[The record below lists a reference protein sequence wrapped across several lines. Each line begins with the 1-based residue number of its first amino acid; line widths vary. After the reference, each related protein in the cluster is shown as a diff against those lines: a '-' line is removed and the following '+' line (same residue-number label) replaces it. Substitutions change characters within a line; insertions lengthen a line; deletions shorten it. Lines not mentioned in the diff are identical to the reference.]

1 MKKCIWIFIL
11 LIPTLL
17 YSSDHNEND
26 DFAALLSGTDTHAY
40 DNMEA
45 LEALR
50 VLYSARRMRYI
61 KGVSFDK
68 DKNAIIARKRSYAKD
83 GSQEWFISITKY
95 LDQDSQEIKSITKVI
110 DPTTDCFREEVC
122 HPDRVALSELR
133 RAIALFEIRF
143 EQNSERHHYYWQEF
157 SDNE

>member
-1 MKKCIWIFIL
+1 METCIWIFIL

-17 YSSDHNEND
+17 YSSDQEGD
-26 DFAALLSGTDTHAY
+26 DAFAALLSGVDTHAY
-40 DNMEA
+40 DNMDA

-83 GSQEWFISITKY
+83 GSQEWFVSITKY
-95 LDQDSQEIKSITKVI
+95 LDQNRQEIKSTTKII
-110 DPTTDCFREEVC
+110 DTVADCFREELC
-122 HPDRVALSELR
+122 RPDGIVLSELK
-133 RAIALFEIRF
+133 RAITLFEIRF